1 MLYRE
6 RLMNEGILKQ
16 KDVERIKEAAAREV
30 EAAETFADESPI
42 PDPAKFMTL
51 LYAGQEVSNA

>member
-1 MLYRE
+1 
-6 RLMNEGILKQ
+6 MNKGILKQ

-42 PDPAKFMTL
+42 PDPAIFTTL
-51 LYAGQEVSNA
+51 LYADKEVSDA